1 MTRKSLSSRLM
12 VLALAALVALPMAGC
27 GKKDI
32 ENPYEPA
39 SLAQAISG
47 ESEYKLFKF
56 ELSQP
61 EILSVEGKLALLQEE
76 DRIEYLAGDDL
87 NLLTTLDMGFKL
99 GVHREFGNDP
109 EVFLVLEHVIDGPD
123 TSFVTFDEPP
133 VFPSL
138 QSLGGFDRTSY
149 EDVDAMV
156 ATLSSTN
163 EIKPMLRAWGK
174 KNQRIWMDGKL
185 SRADMDGQIRYF
197 LDNDFGHFLLDGVTP
212 QGALFLKALLK
223 TGGEIEIAGQLGELF
238 KGRELQETG
247 ITANITLSHFVFQ
260 ETLVTNG

>member
-1 MTRKSLSSRLM
+1 M
-12 VLALAALVALPMAGC
+12 ALALVAVVALPLAGC
-27 GKKDI
+27 GKKKI

-39 SLAQAISG
+39 TLAQAVSG
-47 ESEYKLFKF
+47 ESVNKLFKF

-61 EILSVEGKLALLQEE
+61 EILSVEGKLALLKED
-76 DRIEYLAGDDL
+76 DRIEFLAGDDL
-87 NLLTTLDMGFKL
+87 NLLNTLDMGYKF
-99 GVHREFGNDP
+99 GVHREFGTQP

-133 VFPSL
+133 VFPSY
-138 QSLGGFDRTSY
+138 QNLGGFDRSSY
-149 EDVDAMV
+149 EDVASKTAALDDA
-156 ATLSSTN
+156 S

-174 KNQRIWMDGKL
+174 KNERIWMSGKL
-185 SRADMDGQIRYF
+185 SRTEMDGQMRYF

-223 TGGEIEIAGQLGELF
+223 MGGEVEVAGQLGEL
-238 KGRELQETG
+238 KRGRELRETG
-247 ITANITLSHFVFQ
+247 ILANITLSHFVFQ